1 MQLPGWRY
9 RPSEWRVAA
18 AVRPFGVFLA
28 PRRAFGPACV
38 GGVGRCFGR
47 CLMVLGG
54 MGIDG
59 TAALARSVRYSTAV
73 IAVELLETASASWRQ
88 AARQPARAGGRR
100 WRRRRRRAPCLRIV
114 VLCDAAIFW
123 CLWWHHAGL
132 SLGSP
137 VFRRRRAA
145 VAVWRRRRDVRAGA
159 SGGHWVPRA
168 PFFRCW
174 WRWMPRGGRGLGGAD
189 SWRVGVVGCR
199 CHGVLRLGPLSGLW
213 RMAPSVASI

>member
-1 MQLPGWRY
+1 MRRRAWAPLAPSGCFHPNFAVWVRGCRPPRLFRPVSVTAPQLPGWRY

-18 AVRPFGVFLA
+18 AVRPFGAFVA

-47 CLMVLGG
+47 CLMVRGG

-145 VAVWRRRRDVRAGA
+145 VAI
-159 SGGHWVPRA
+159 GG
-168 PFFRCW
+168 
-174 WRWMPRGGRGLGGAD
+174 GGA
-189 SWRVGVVGCR
+189 
-199 CHGVLRLGPLSGLW
+199 
-213 RMAPSVASI
+213 M